1 MRVSFLT
8 VKKEVPMKI
17 TRKNLEKLIIE
28 EITKILQEQPSE
40 LDMDVTPGLRP
51 EGYQN
56 LHRRLLALEKAA
68 KSAGWELG
76 LKPTKNT
83 KNDSAPE
90 WKRLGYKSEKAY
102 HLDMI
107 TGMATYGKV
116 PEWKR
121 LGYKSEVDY
130 KAAIEAGGYF
140 DDDIDDRSDED
151 ID

>member
-1 MRVSFLT
+1 
-8 VKKEVPMKI
+8 MKI
-17 TRKNLEKLIIE
+17 TKKNLEKLIIK
-28 EITKILQEQPSE
+28 EITKILQEQEQPSE

-83 KNDSAPE
+83 KNTKNDSAPD
-90 WKRLGYKSEKAY
+90 WRKLGYKSEKAY

-107 TGMATYGKV
+107 MGVATRGKV

-121 LGYKSEVDY
+121 LGYKSEAEFNADTDSDFVGLLDDW
-130 KAAIEAGGYF
+130 